1 MEINLKKCEF
11 FQPNVI
17 FLGFVVSAEGIKV
30 DEGKI
35 EAIKEWPTPRSFH
48 DVRSFHGLASFYRR
62 FIQGFSSIAAPLTE
76 CLKGDKFEWTP
87 VAPASFERLK
97 ECLSAAPVLA
107 LPDFAKMFEVECDA
121 SGVGIGGVLLQ
132 EGRPIA
138 YFSEKLNGAKLNYST
153 YDKEFLA
160 IVRVLETWSHYLLP
174 REFVLHTDHEALK
187 YINGQHKLSRRH
199 AKWVEFLQAFNFV
212 LKHKPGA
219 KNVVADVLSRK
230 MILLSAM
237 ETKLIG
243 FGYLKELYKDDEDFG
258 AIFVQCAQQAID
270 RFHQVNGFLFHDSKL
285 CIPRSSTRELLIRE
299 VHGGGIARHFG
310 VDKTLAMLQEHF
322 YWSRMEKQVRGLIA
336 RCATCQQAKSRVQPQ
351 GLYTP
356 LPVPERPWE
365 HVSMDFVLGLPRTQ
379 RRKDSIM
386 VVVDRFSKMAHFI
399 PCQKTDDAT
408 NVADLYFREVLRLHG
423 VPKSIVSDRDTK
435 FLSYFWKTLWHKLG
449 TKLVFSTAYHPQ
461 TDGQTEVV
469 NRTMAAILRTLVSK
483 NQKDWDIKLAHAE
496 FAYNRAPSSTTKS
509 LPFQVVY
516 GLNPLVPVKLM
527 PASDMRSVSRDA
539 EERAKEMRSLHE
551 KIRAQIEKANQRYT
565 ERANRGRRM
574 KIFQPGDFVWI
585 HLRKDRFP
593 GKRKNKLMPRAE
605 GPFKIIERINENA
618 YKIDLPGDY
627 GVSATFNVQDL
638 MPFVED
644 DDDESLRTNSFQQGE
659 DDTKTDNNL
668 SPSTRSKRGVTLLA
682 CD

>member
-1 MEINLKKCEF
+1 
-11 FQPNVI
+11 
-17 FLGFVVSAEGIKV
+17 
-30 DEGKI
+30 
-35 EAIKEWPTPRSFH
+35 
-48 DVRSFHGLASFYRR
+48 
-62 FIQGFSSIAAPLTE
+62 
-76 CLKGDKFEWTP
+76 
-87 VAPASFERLK
+87 
-97 ECLSAAPVLA
+97 
-107 LPDFAKMFEVECDA
+107 
-121 SGVGIGGVLLQ
+121 
-132 EGRPIA
+132 
-138 YFSEKLNGAKLNYST
+138 
-153 YDKEFLA
+153 
-160 IVRVLETWSHYLLP
+160 
-174 REFVLHTDHEALK
+174 
-187 YINGQHKLSRRH
+187 
-199 AKWVEFLQAFNFV
+199 
-212 LKHKPGA
+212 
-219 KNVVADVLSRK
+219 

-270 RFHQVNGFLFHDSKL
+270 RFHQVNGFLFRDSKL

-299 VHGGGIARHFG
+299 VHGGGIAGHFG

-322 YWSRMEKQVRGLIA
+322 YWPRMEKQVRGLIA

-509 LPFQVVY
+509 SPFQVVY
-516 GLNPLVPVKLM
+516 GLNPLVPVELM

-539 EERAKEMRSLHE
+539 EERAKEMRLLHE
-551 KIRAQIEKANQRYT
+551 KTRAQIEKANQRYT
-565 ERANRGRRM
+565 ERANRGRRV
-574 KIFQPGDFVWI
+574 KIFQPGDLLWI
-585 HLRKDRFP
+585 QLRKDRFP
-593 GKRKNKLMPRAE
+593 GKRKNKLMPHAE
-605 GPFKIIERINENA
+605 GPFKIVERINDNA

-638 MPFVED
+638 MSFVWD
-644 DDDESLRTNSFQQGE
+644 DDDESLRANSFQQGE
-659 DDTKTDNNL
+659 DDTKTDDNL
-668 SPSTRSKRGVTLLA
+668 PQSTRSKRGVSLLA
-682 CD
+682 CDLAST